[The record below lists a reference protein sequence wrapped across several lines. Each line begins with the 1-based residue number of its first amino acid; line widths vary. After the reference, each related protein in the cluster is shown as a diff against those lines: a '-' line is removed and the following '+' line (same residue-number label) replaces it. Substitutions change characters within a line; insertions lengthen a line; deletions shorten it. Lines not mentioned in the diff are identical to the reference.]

1 MADDSDR
8 VERPTGNAVERRLV
22 ARDAES
28 LGERGRVAPVPVEE
42 LDHAGRLAE
51 RADPLLDSRR
61 VDRVEDP
68 DPVLRTERVRATREP
83 LVLEPAEAPVGL
95 VAEPHAVVR
104 TSPLARTTPS
114 SQRASTSP
122 PWNCWA

>member
-22 ARDAES
+22 QRDAEP

-51 RADPLLDSRR
+51 RADPLLDSRGVVR
-61 VDRVEDP
+61 VKDP
-68 DPVLRTERVRATREP
+68 DTALRAERVRTACEP
-83 LVLEPAEAPVGL
+83 LLLDPTEAPIGL

-114 SQRASTSP
+114 SQRASTRP
-122 PWNCWA
+122 L